1 MAEDAM
7 GNGGRGEGVGERV
20 RGQASAVA
28 AGMEQRIDDLRGYAE
43 DAGTMIREYAREH
56 PWAAVSIAAG
66 IWFLL
71 GRLLSRT

>member
-7 GNGGRGEGVGERV
+7 GNGGRGEGVAERV

-56 PWAAVSIAAG
+56 PWTAVGIAAG
-66 IWFLL
+66 IGFLL